1 MSAEVTKE
9 ESESGAKA
17 LLMALRRTAVSGA
30 QGDTGATPSPPH
42 TLSNSLLASDIQ
54 A

>member
-9 ESESGAKA
+9 DNERGAKT
-17 LLMALRRTAVSGA
+17 LLMALRRTAVFGA
-30 QGDTGATPSPPH
+30 HGDTGAALPPPH
-42 TLSNSLLASDIQ
+42 TLSNFLLGSDIQ